1 MVNARFGEPK
11 NSDANEEEGS
21 GNDLDHIA
29 GFRFVPSDKSGLE
42 WPVRL

>member
-21 GNDLDHIA
+21 GNDLDLA

-42 WPVRL
+42 WPVLL